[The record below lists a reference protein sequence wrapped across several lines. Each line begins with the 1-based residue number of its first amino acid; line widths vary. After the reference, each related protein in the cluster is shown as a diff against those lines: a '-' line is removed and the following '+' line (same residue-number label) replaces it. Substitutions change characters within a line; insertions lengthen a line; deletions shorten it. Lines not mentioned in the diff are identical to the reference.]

1 MEHRGFF
8 DIRVLAESKAREYAK
23 NGEAIFDEI
32 YEEISKVLPDQYSNI
47 KKLEFELEYEFC
59 RANPFMKVMYD
70 YALLNGKKILYI
82 SDMYHRKTFIGKLL
96 RKQDIKRKIFLYHV

>member
-8 DIRVLAESKAREYAK
+8 DIRVLAESKARDYAK

-47 KKLEFELEYEFC
+47 KKLEFE
-59 RANPFMKVMYD
+59 
-70 YALLNGKKILYI
+70 
-82 SDMYHRKTFIGKLL
+82 S
-96 RKQDIKRKIFLYHV
+96 